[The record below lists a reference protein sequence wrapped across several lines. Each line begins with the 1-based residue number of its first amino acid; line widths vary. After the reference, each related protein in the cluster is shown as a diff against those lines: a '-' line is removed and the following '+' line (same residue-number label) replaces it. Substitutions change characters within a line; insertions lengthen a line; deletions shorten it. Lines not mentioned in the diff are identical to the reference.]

1 MLDTTNKIKLSGI
14 FTAVLFA
21 SWMFASCGQEKK
33 AEGSESTP
41 ADSTMM
47 KKPEMAPDSLPM
59 KDDSA
64 STRPEG
70 RNT

>member
-1 MLDTTNKIKLSGI
+1 MLNATNKIKLSGI
-14 FTAVLFA
+14 FAAVLFA
-21 SWMFASCGQEKK
+21 SWMFVSCGQEKK
-33 AEGSESTP
+33 SEGSEGSP
-41 ADSTMM
+41 SDSTRMGD
-47 KKPEMAPDSLPM
+47 PEMAPDSLPM